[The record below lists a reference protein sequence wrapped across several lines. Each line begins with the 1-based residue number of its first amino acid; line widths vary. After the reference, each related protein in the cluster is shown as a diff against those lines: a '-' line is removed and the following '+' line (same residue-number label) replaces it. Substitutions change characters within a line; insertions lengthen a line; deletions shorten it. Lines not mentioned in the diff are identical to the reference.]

1 MRKNKFILSFL
12 SLGFASFFLFT
23 ACEEPLTTSNKLIY
37 PPDNEYKV
45 TITQGVWGNVWFWK
59 GDFMPFIDPNRAKIY
74 PVIRKI
80 YVYEATNDSM
90 VERASFT
97 FFRKINSE
105 LITTVSSGIDGFYE
119 VSLPPGKYSF
129 FVKEDSLFYAN
140 GWDGEGDILSAT
152 VTENNTTKRQ
162 IDITYAAVY

>member
-1 MRKNKFILSFL
+1 MKKNKTIKILLLF
-12 SLGFASFFLFT
+12 GFGLT
-23 ACEEPLTTSNKLIY
+23 LLLQACKESPTSNQLQN

-45 TITQGVWGNVWFWK
+45 TITQGVWGNVWFWE
-59 GDFMPFIDPNRAKIY
+59 GNFMPMIDPHHAKIT

-90 VERASFT
+90 VERSGGGS
-97 FFRKINSE
+97 FFRKINSN
-105 LITTVSSGIDGFYE
+105 LITTLSSGIDGFYQ

-140 GWDGEGDILSAT
+140 SWDGEGDILSAI
-152 VTENNTTKRQ
+152 VTENNVVKNQ
-162 IDITYAAVY
+162 IDITYKATY